1 MNRAL
6 RAAALSALLLSP
18 VALTACS
25 AGQVAQT
32 AEQNRDKTG
41 AQSDLG
47 DLTLRAVQL
56 PYPVGGVYG
65 SGANARLMAAVASTS
80 DTDDALVSVEGEG
93 FDGVEVVDP
102 DATTATTPQP
112 GSLDLTVPADGVLYL
127 GDGAGPQVTLVGL
140 SEEIG
145 AGQFVDVTFTFEQA
159 GEVTVP
165 VPIATPTRDL
175 ARGEAFDFHEGE
187 DDESV
192 EGGGS

>member
-1 MNRAL
+1 VNRAL

-41 AQSDLG
+41 AQG
-47 DLTLRAVQL
+47 DVGGLTLRAVQL
-56 PYPVGGVYG
+56 PYPVGGVYEAG
-65 SGANARLMAAVASTS
+65 NNARLMAAVSSTS
-80 DTDDALVSVEGEG
+80 DTEDTLLSIEGED
-93 FDGVEVVDP
+93 FDGVEVLDP
-102 DATTATTPQP
+102 GATTTPQR
-112 GSLDLTVPADGVLYL
+112 GSLDLAVPADSTLYL
-127 GDGAGPQVTLVGL
+127 GDGTGPEVTLVGL
-140 SEEIG
+140 SDEIG
-145 AGQFVDVTFTFEQA
+145 VGQFVDVTFTFEQA

-165 VPIATPTRDL
+165 VPVATPTRDL